1 MKEYQAEKDASFL
14 QIPNLAE
21 QKENKEKEKSKP
33 GGANYEQGAK
43 LGDSKAKR
51 AIDRAGP
58 AVAQD
63 LKDAEKEKNKSGEV
77 KKTDETQQAQ
87 TETTKKEAEGE
98 NVAQTEQ
105 QKEEEEKKKEHNN
118 STQIEY
124 DEEEVAVPSLFG
136 IKLRVLCHPA
146 FAHQGKH
153 IARNGGDD
161 AFILLYWTVIQHH
174 KFDGLTDVS
183 TFRNAITQRAKQDRI
198 TKAAQWVAQ
207 ADAAEYT
214 PRDLVEY
221 LTNKRDQLPS
231 AWQKPGVDRGN
242 DIETELAVEGEYK
255 DWGRVSAQSMG
266 YFPFVDFIQ
275 DGVAVSLKTVNPKD
289 AKAVERLKAHIDE
302 LASRKPMQ
310 EGKPLKLVVDIR
322 VPEGEQGKVEELI
335 DYGAAQNVEVK
346 VHGA

>member
-14 QIPNLAE
+14 QIPNLLE
-21 QKENKEKEKSKP
+21 QKENKEKSKP
-33 GGANYEQGAK
+33 GGADYQQGAK
-43 LGDSKAKR
+43 LGDAKAQR

-63 LKDAEKEKNKSGEV
+63 LQDVEQEKNKAGEV
-77 KKTDETQQAQ
+77 KKTDETLQAQ
-87 TETTKKEAEGE
+87 TETTKKETEGE

-105 QKEEEEKKKEHNN
+105 QTEEERKKKEQNTN
-118 STQIEY
+118 IEY
-124 DEEEVAVPSLFG
+124 DEEKVAVPSLFG
-136 IKLRVLCHPA
+136 IKLAVLCHPA

-161 AFILLYWTVIQHH
+161 AFILLYWAVIQHH
-174 KFDGLTDVS
+174 KFESQTAVS
-183 TFRNAITQRAKQDRI
+183 DFRNAITQRAKQDRI

-207 ADAAEYT
+207 ADASEYSA
-214 PRDLVEY
+214 REVVEY
-221 LTNKRDQLPS
+221 LTNKRDTLPN

-242 DIETELAVEGEYK
+242 DIETDLAMTEYK

-275 DGVAVSLKTVNPKD
+275 DGVAVSLKTVDPKD

-302 LASRKPMQ
+302 LASRQPMQ
-310 EGKPLKLVVDIR
+310 DGKPLKLVVDIR
-322 VPEGEQGKVEELI
+322 VPDGEQGKVEELI
-335 DYGAAQNVEVK
+335 AYGVAQKVEVK